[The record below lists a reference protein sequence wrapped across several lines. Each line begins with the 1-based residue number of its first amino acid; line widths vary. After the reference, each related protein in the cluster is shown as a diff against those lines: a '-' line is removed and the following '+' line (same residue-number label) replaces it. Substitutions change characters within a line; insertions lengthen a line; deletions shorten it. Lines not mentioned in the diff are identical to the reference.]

1 MSQFAVIG
9 LGRFGSAVAK
19 KLAENGCQV
28 LVMDRDHKT
37 VQAFRDIATAAYIGD
52 ATDRKALESLG
63 LKQVDAV
70 ILCLGERMEASI
82 LAALY
87 LREMGVKEVW
97 AKAASEDHAKVL
109 STLGV
114 SKTVL
119 PERDTAHRLAS
130 QLSFPN
136 MLDYLPLHPDYSIM
150 QVTCPPDLT
159 GKSLRDLNLR
169 AKYGIQVLAVQEYVP
184 QRITIAPD
192 GGFVV
197 KDSDVLI
204 VLGRNEDIEKL
215 TRMT

>member
-1 MSQFAVIG
+1 
-9 LGRFGSAVAK
+9 
-19 KLAENGCQV
+19 
-28 LVMDRDHKT
+28 
-37 VQAFRDIATAAYIGD
+37 
-52 ATDRKALESLG
+52 
-63 LKQVDAV
+63 
-70 ILCLGERMEASI
+70 
-82 LAALY
+82 
-87 LREMGVKEVW
+87 
-97 AKAASEDHAKVL
+97 
-109 STLGV
+109 
-114 SKTVL
+114 
-119 PERDTAHRLAS
+119 
-130 QLSFPN
+130 
-136 MLDYLPLHPDYSIM
+136 M